1 MKASAIGGIVTGLAI
16 GAAAAGAY
24 GMMSRQQQRRLRS
37 FAMRS
42 GKKLSDKAGELF
54 GK

>member
-1 MKASAIGGIVTGLAI
+1 MKVSAIGGIVTGMAL
-16 GAAAAGAY
+16 GAAAVTAY
-24 GMMSRQQQRRLRS
+24 GMMDGRSRRKLRS

-42 GKKLSDKAGELF
+42 GKMLSSKAGELF